1 MRYQPETPPRNAS
14 PTQFSEYLLREFR
27 RIAETLDHPQATQ
40 INYGREV
47 VNTAASA
54 VVALTINWRAGQKQ
68 RVEFNNSATAVLT
81 FSPPEGVCNLMLRA
95 LHQGAGRKFTFPST
109 VKWQGGTVPTW
120 SVSASAVDVMAMYY
134 DGTSYHATASLNS
147 K

>member
-1 MRYQPETPPRNAS
+1 MKYQPSPLPFNPTP
-14 PTQFSEYLLREFR
+14 QEIIEYLGRELEQ
-27 RIAETLDHPQATQ
+27 IAQSFDHPETTQ
-40 INYGREV
+40 LHYGREV

-54 VVALTINWRAGQKQ
+54 VSTLTIDWRAGQKQ

-95 LHQGAGRKFTFPST
+95 LHQGAGRKFTLPAT
-109 VKWQGGTVPTW
+109 VKWHNGTVPTW

-134 DGTSYHATASLNS
+134 DGTSYHATASLDS

>member
-1 MRYQPETPPRNAS
+1 MRYQPETPPRGAS
-14 PTQFSEYLLREFR
+14 AEQLAEYLLREFR
-27 RIAETLDHPQATQ
+27 RIAETLDHPEATQ

-54 VVALTINWRAGQKQ
+54 AAALTINWRAGQKQ

-81 FSPPEGVCNLMLRA
+81 FSPPDGVCNLMLK
-95 LHQGAGRKFTFPST
+95 LMHMGAGRKFTLPST
-109 VKWQGGTVPTW
+109 MKWQGGTVPTW
-120 SVSASAVDVMAMYY
+120 SVSASAIDVVAMYY
-134 DGTSYHATASLNS
+134 DGSVYHSTASLDS